1 MGFGLTPLLGDRRG
15 FMPPQ
20 LKTKQNNNVLTLTV
34 KSKVKIS
41 SIFVALLENMNFK
54 QRIVASPLLKNPLY
68 LSNPIVLSKNKELVL
83 VVKVT
88 IWYIAQW
95 WRLGSCVWWKI
106 ILSMES

>member
-1 MGFGLTPLLGDRRG
+1 MHLELEVNLLVHNVIEKEIEREKVQ
-15 FMPPQ
+15 MKPPY
-20 LKTKQNNNVLTLTV
+20 
-34 KSKVKIS
+34 IS
-41 SIFVALLENMNFK
+41 
-54 QRIVASPLLKNPLY
+54 
-68 LSNPIVLSKNKELVL
+68 LSNPIFLNKNKELVL